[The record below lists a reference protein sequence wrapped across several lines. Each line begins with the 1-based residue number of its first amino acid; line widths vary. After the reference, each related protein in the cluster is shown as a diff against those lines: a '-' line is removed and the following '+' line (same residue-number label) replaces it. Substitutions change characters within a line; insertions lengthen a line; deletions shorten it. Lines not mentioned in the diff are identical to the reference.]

1 VTSTKNHVWINVH
14 FPKDV
19 HASLKA
25 WCIRNGRSMQDG
37 LVEMVALMSGPNGLR
52 LTQPTAVV
60 PTVLRAPDPLPRAAT
75 PAPVRAA
82 PPKPAPAP
90 EPRGFRPGSAGQI
103 YRDCFG
109 EPPPGT
115 YDEHGNTIDTPSPD
129 DSIDANEYSDEYGD
143 DTGGEEEASEPDAD
157 ARDARPH

>member
-1 VTSTKNHVWINVH
+1 MTSTKNHVWINVH

-60 PTVLRAPDPLPRAAT
+60 PTVLRAPDPLPRQAT

-82 PPKPAPAP
+82 PPKVAAQPDPVIEFEEEP
-90 EPRGFRPGSAGQI
+90 ELPFSNVDPDNQPENFDPDAFYALQRAKGNADAAGLTT
-103 YRDCFG
+103 RWCNFLG
-109 EPPPGT
+109 
-115 YDEHGNTIDTPSPD
+115 TIDDDWSP
-129 DSIDANEYSDEYGD
+129 
-143 DTGGEEEASEPDAD
+143 P
-157 ARDARPH
+157 